1 MADKHWLEPESVSVP
16 AALSAQVGG
25 HPLVAETL
33 VRRGISSVTEARAF
47 LDPAVYTPAPATEL
61 PGLARAADRIEAAIR
76 KGERICVW
84 GDFDVDGQ
92 TATTVL
98 VATLRELG
106 ANVFH
111 HIPVRATESHGVKIP
126 WLRRVIDEGRAELVV
141 TCDTGVSAHEAVAF
155 ANGRGVDVVVTDHH
169 ELPPRLP
176 EAYAIVNPHRLP
188 EGHPLQALPGVGVA
202 YKLAEELYRRAGR
215 PRGVEQHLDLV
226 ALGIVADVATQRDDT
241 RHLLQQGM
249 EALRATER
257 PGLRE
262 LMKNAGVHAPQL
274 TTESIGFGL
283 GPRLNALG
291 RLDDAN
297 LIVDFFT
304 TQDLSKARIIASR
317 LERLNRERQQ
327 LCDEVERA
335 AEALL
340 EKEPQLLEHAALV
353 LANAHW
359 HPGVIGIVASRLAER
374 YDRPAILLSAPLDG
388 PARGSARSVEGCHI
402 TEAIAT
408 QAHLLLGFGGHAA
421 AAGMAL
427 PAERIPEFRRGLS
440 RAVHVQRGEAPPPPT
455 LPIDGY
461 VELPDLTLELVDD
474 LERLAPFGEGNP
486 PLTLAVRDVTIRT
499 SGKLGRSGDHR
510 QLVVED
516 STGQAQRVLW
526 WRGANQPQPE
536 GPFDLAFQVRA
547 NTYRG
552 LRTVQ
557 VTWLDA
563 RVRTPVV
570 VEAPPPTLEVDDYRL
585 EPHPET
591 LLIPYLDRPDVA
603 LWVEGQMEVEG
614 KTRNELEPASTL
626 VVWTAPPG
634 PEVVEEVLDR
644 VEPERVVLFAIDPDL
659 DASAPFLEQVMGAV
673 KYALRAREG
682 RVDLARLAA
691 ALAHRQVTVRAGVE
705 WLAAKGH
712 VSITLDSLDAVR
724 VEPGGSVAD
733 AETRQRAEKKLRAL
747 LAETRA
753 YRRYFNRQGEEAWAR
768 WARR

>member
-1 MADKHWLEPESVSVP
+1 MADRHWLEPESVSVP
-16 AALSAQVGG
+16 EALSAYVGG

-33 VRRGISSVTEARAF
+33 VRRGITSVPEARAF
-47 LDPAVYTPAPATEL
+47 LDPAAYTPAPATEL
-61 PGLARAADRIEAAIR
+61 PGLAHAADRIEAAIR

-106 ANVFH
+106 ADVFH
-111 HIPVRATESHGVKIP
+111 HIPVRATESHGVNVP
-126 WLRRVIDEGRAELVV
+126 WLRRVIDEGRAELIVS
-141 TCDTGVSAHEAVAF
+141 CDTGVRAHEAVDF

-169 ELPPRLP
+169 ELPPQLP

-188 EGHPLQALPGVGVA
+188 EGHPLEALPGVGVA

-215 PRGVEQHLDLV
+215 PRAVRQHLDLV

-241 RHLLQQGM
+241 RYLLQLGM

-262 LMKNAGVHAPQL
+262 LMKNAGVHAAQL

-304 TQDLSKARIIASR
+304 TRDLSKARIIASR

-335 AEALL
+335 AQGLL
-340 EKEPQLLEHAALV
+340 EKEPRLLEHAALV
-353 LANAHW
+353 LTNAHW

-374 YDRPAILLSAPLDG
+374 YDRPTVLLSAPLDG

-402 TEAIAT
+402 NEAIAT

-440 RAVHVQRGEAPPPPT
+440 RAVHAQRGEAPPPPT

-461 VELPDLTLELVDD
+461 LELSDLTLELVDD

-499 SGKLGRSGDHR
+499 FGKLGRSGDHL
-510 QLVVED
+510 QLVVENGA
-516 STGQAQRVLW
+516 GQTQRVLW
-526 WRGANQPQPE
+526 WRGADQPRPE

-547 NTYRG
+547 NTYQG
-552 LRTVQ
+552 LRTAQ

-591 LLIPYLDRPDVA
+591 LLIPYRNLPGVA
-603 LWVEGQMEVEG
+603 LWVEGQMGVEG
-614 KTRNELEPASTL
+614 MTRNELEPATTL

-634 PEVVEEVLDR
+634 PAVMEQVLDR
-644 VEPERVVLFAIDPDL
+644 VEPESVVLFAVDPDL
-659 DASAPFLEQVMGAV
+659 DAFAPFLEQVMGGV
-673 KYALRAREG
+673 KLALRAREG
-682 RVDLARLAA
+682 WVDLARLAA
-691 ALAHRQVTVRAGVE
+691 KLAHRQVTVRAGIE

-724 VEPGGSVAD
+724 LEPGGNAAD
-733 AETRQRAEKKLRAL
+733 PETSQRAAEKLQAL
-747 LAETRA
+747 LEETRA
-753 YRRYFNRQGEEAWAR
+753 YRRYFIRQGEEAWAR